1 MIHSA
6 DGTLLYSPRDLV
18 AYLEGDFAAW
28 CERMQLERGRAGG
41 AGTAELEWVTPD
53 EGDEERALVAR
64 MGREH
69 ESRYLRAVRERDP
82 ELVEILQ
89 GDLSADHTLAA
100 LRAGAPVVYQGH
112 LRVDG
117 WQGYPDFLFR
127 RSGDCTFGDYHY
139 VPWDTK
145 LARSAKPYFL
155 VQLCAYAEM
164 LEVIQGFRP
173 AELVFVMGDNVE
185 RRFPT
190 RHYFHYYRQLKKS
203 FLDFQTSWEKGR
215 VPEPGLDRSWGRWA
229 GTAEKLL
236 TESDH
241 LSRVAGITRGQVRRL
256 EAAGIGTLS
265 ALAGCEP
272 RRVHRVSEAVF
283 TRLQLQARL
292 QLASRDCPRP
302 LWELREPLP
311 DEPRRGLALLPP
323 PSKSDVFF
331 DMEGFPFAEGGLEY
345 LLGAVAFD
353 GSAPCHPERS
363 EGGEAAP
370 RLLRFAQDDN
380 ASGPAFHDWWAH
392 DRDEERK
399 AFEEFMDWVIAR
411 WRRDP
416 TLHIYHYGSYEET
429 AVKKLAGRYGTR
441 EQEVDDLLRHGVFVD
456 LYAVV
461 RQGLIIGTPSYSL
474 KKIERLYLP
483 PRDGDVVSA
492 SGSVVEYQR
501 WIDAGQSRHW
511 EESPILKGIRE
522 YNRVDCEST
531 WRLRE
536 WLLER
541 QRESGIQPHCHPERS
556 EGGHTEH
563 GLLRS
568 AQDDNGAE
576 QLATRLL
583 ELSRVEQG
591 RDPERARVTELIAWL
606 VEFHRREEK
615 PMWWRMF
622 DRHEMS
628 ADELYDD
635 LDCLA
640 HLTRTDTPPRAIKK
654 SRALEYRFEPE
665 QDTKL
670 RAHSKCCVAGD
681 QDMKCEIV
689 SFDEEAGL
697 LELKVGPKGSLLDR
711 LSLIPY
717 EHVPAGIVKDAIARY
732 ARVWESGS
740 IPSPAVD
747 DLLHRRP
754 PRIAGHAG
762 GPLIGKS
769 DDLVARACDL
779 AGRLDG
785 ATLCIQGPP
794 GTGKT
799 FTAAAIIVEL
809 LRKGKRIG
817 VTANSHKVILN
828 LMAAV
833 VKASGSAGVPGRL
846 YKAGGEEDDP
856 LIANGVVR
864 QVEAGDVAGSL
875 GDGAVLVGGT
885 AWVLSREDLAGAFD
899 YLFID
904 EAGQVSL
911 ANAVAMGLSTRNLI
925 LVGDQMQLAQPMQG
939 SHPGESGLSCLEYL
953 LHGHATV
960 PPDLGIFLGS
970 SYRMNSGVCRFIS
983 EAVYEGRLASAPE
996 TERHRVILDE
1006 RSVLVP
1012 AETGVI
1018 WAPVSHDGC
1027 TQSSDEECETIAGIV
1042 EELLRR
1048 NVVGRDG
1055 DERRM
1060 TPADILVVAP
1070 FNLQVRRLREA
1081 LGPEARVGSV
1091 DKFQGQE
1098 APVVI
1103 VSLCASTLDE
1113 APRGAEFLLSPNRL
1127 NVAVSRAEALA
1138 IVVGSPE
1145 LTRVRCR
1152 SVEEM
1157 KLVNL
1162 LCHLMQYAEA

>member
-1 MIHSA
+1 MIHTA
-6 DGTLLYSPRDLV
+6 DGALLYSPRDLV

-28 CERMQLERGRAGG
+28 CERMQVERARAGAPG
-41 AGTAELEWVTPD
+41 SAALEWVIPD
-53 EGDEERALVAR
+53 EEDAERALVAR
-64 MGREH
+64 MGQEH
-69 ESRYLRAVRERDP
+69 ESRYVSAVRERHPD
-82 ELVEILQ
+82 LVEILR

-112 LRVDG
+112 LTMDG

-127 RSGDCTFGDYHY
+127 CLGECTFGDYHY

-155 VQLCAYAEM
+155 IQLCAYAEM
-164 LEVIQGFRP
+164 LEAIQGFRP
-173 AELVFVMGDNVE
+173 GELVFVMGDGVE

-190 RHYFHYYRQLKKS
+190 RDYFHYYRQLKRS
-203 FLDFQTSWEKGR
+203 FLDFQGSWDKVR
-215 VPEPGLDRSWGRWA
+215 APDPGLDRSFGRWA
-229 GTAEKLL
+229 DTAEKLL
-236 TESDH
+236 AESDH
-241 LSRVAGITRGQVRRL
+241 LSRVAGISRGQVRRL
-256 EAAGIGTLS
+256 EEDGIRTLS
-265 ALAGCEP
+265 ELAACGR
-272 RRVHRVSEAVF
+272 RRVPRISEPVVE
-283 TRLQLQARL
+283 RLQIQARL
-292 QLASRDCPRP
+292 QLASRDCPQP
-302 LWELREPLP
+302 LWELRQTPPEEPT
-311 DEPRRGLALLPP
+311 RGLARLPP
-323 PSKSDVFF
+323 PSPGDVFF

-345 LLGAVAFD
+345 LFGAVTLD
-353 GSAPCHPERS
+353 ESPPGHN
-363 EGGEAAP
+363 GEDVAIC
-370 RLLRFAQDDN
+370 
-380 ASGPAFHDWWAH
+380 PAFHDWWGH
-392 DRDEERK
+392 DSEEERR
-399 AFEEFMDWVIAR
+399 AFEGFIDWVVAR
-411 WRRDP
+411 WRQDP
-416 TLHIYHYGSYEET
+416 ALHIYHYAAYEET
-429 AVKKLAGRYGTR
+429 AVKRLAGKYGTR
-441 EQEVDDLLRHGVFVD
+441 EKEVDDLLRHGVFVD
-456 LYAVV
+456 LYAVL

-483 PRDGDVVSA
+483 PREGDIVSA
-492 SGSVVEYQR
+492 SGSVIEYQR
-501 WIDAGQSRHW
+501 WIDAGEPRRW
-511 EESPILKGIRE
+511 ETSPILKRIRD

-531 WRLRE
+531 WGLRG

-541 QRESGIQPHCHPERS
+541 QRESGIAPYRPVERS
-556 EGGHTEH
+556 GGDGANGEEQEPGLTE
-563 GLLRS
+563 
-568 AQDDNGAE
+568 AE

-583 ELSRVEQG
+583 ELAAREKE
-591 RDPERARVTELIAWL
+591 RDPERAPITELIARL

-654 SRALEYRFEPE
+654 SRALEYGFDPE

-670 RAHSKCCVAGD
+670 RGDSKCYVAGEK
-681 QDMKCEIV
+681 DMKCEIV

-697 LELKVGPKGSLLDR
+697 LELKVGPKGSLPER
-711 LSLIPY
+711 LCLIPN
-717 EHVPAGIVKDAIARY
+717 EHVPAGIIKDAIVRY
-732 ARVWESGS
+732 ARAWESGS
-740 IPSPAVD
+740 IPSQAVD
-747 DLLHRRP
+747 DLLRRRP
-754 PRIAGHAG
+754 PRITGHAG
-762 GPLIGKS
+762 GPLVRKS

-779 AGRLDG
+779 ARRLDG

-809 LRKGKRIG
+809 LRRGKRIG

-833 VKASGSAGVPGRL
+833 VKAAGAAGVPARL
-846 YKAGGEEDDP
+846 YKVGGEGDDP
-856 LIANGVVR
+856 LLAGGVVQ
-864 QVEAGDVAGSL
+864 QVESGAVAGVL
-875 GDGAVLVGGT
+875 GNGAVLVGGT
-885 AWVLSREDLAGAFD
+885 AWVFSREDLTGAFD

-911 ANAVAMGLSTRNLI
+911 ANAVAMGLSTGNLI
-925 LVGDQMQLAQPMQG
+925 LVGDQMQLAQPSKG
-939 SHPGESGLSCLEYL
+939 THPGETGLSCLEYL

-960 PPDLGIFLGS
+960 PPEVGIFLGS
-970 SYRMNSGVCRFIS
+970 SYRMHGGVCRFIS
-983 EAVYEGRLASAPE
+983 EAVYEGRLGSAPE
-996 TERHRVILDE
+996 TERHRVIRDE
-1006 RSVLVP
+1006 SSVLVP
-1012 AETGVI
+1012 AETGVV
-1018 WAPVSHDGC
+1018 WVPVGHDGC
-1027 TQSSDEECETIAGIV
+1027 TQSSDEECRTIAAIV
-1042 EELLRR
+1042 RELLRR
-1048 NVVGRDG
+1048 SVVGRDG
-1055 DERRM
+1055 SERRM
-1060 TPADILVVAP
+1060 ALGDILVVAP

-1081 LGPEARVGSV
+1081 LEPGARVGSV

-1103 VSLCASTLDE
+1103 VSLCSSTLDE

-1162 LCHLMQYAEA
+1162 LCHLMQYAEGTG

>member
-1 MIHSA
+1 MIPTA

-41 AGTAELEWVTPD
+41 AGSAELEWVTPD
-53 EGDEERALVAR
+53 EADEERALVAR

-69 ESRYLRAVRERDP
+69 ENRYLSVVRARHP

-89 GDLSADHTLAA
+89 SDRSAEHTLAA

-112 LRVDG
+112 FRVDG

-155 VQLCAYAEM
+155 IQLCAYAEM
-164 LEVIQGFRP
+164 LEVIQGVRP

-190 RHYFHYYRQLKKS
+190 RDYFHYYRQLKKS
-203 FLDFQTSWEKGR
+203 FLDFQATWERGR

-241 LSRVAGITRGQVRRL
+241 LSRVAGITRGQVRRM
-256 EAAGIGTLS
+256 EEAGISTLS
-265 ALAGCEP
+265 ALAACGA
-272 RRVHRVSEAVF
+272 RQVHRVSDAVF
-283 TRLQLQARL
+283 KRLQIQARL
-292 QLASRDCPRP
+292 QLASRHRPQP
-302 LWELREPLP
+302 LWELCAPLP
-311 DEPRRGLALLPP
+311 EEPRRGLARLPP
-323 PSKSDVFF
+323 PSPGDVFF

-345 LLGAVAFD
+345 LFGAVTLD
-353 GSAPCHPERS
+353 NHVSAPDDTD
-363 EGGEAAP
+363 GGTATQ
-370 RLLRFAQDDN
+370 L
-380 ASGPAFHDWWAH
+380 AFHDWWAH
-392 DRDEERK
+392 DEAEERR
-399 AFEEFMDWVIAR
+399 AFEGFIDWVVER
-411 WRRDP
+411 RRRDP
-416 TLHIYHYGSYEET
+416 TLHIYHYASYEET
-429 AVKKLAGRYGTR
+429 AVKRLAGKYATR
-441 EQEVDDLLRHGVFVD
+441 EAEVDALLRHDVFVD

-461 RQGLIIGTPSYSL
+461 RQGLVIGTPSYSL
-474 KKIERLYLP
+474 KKIERLYLA
-483 PRDGDVVSA
+483 PRAGDVVSA

-501 WIDAGQSRHW
+501 WIDAGQLRRW
-511 EESPILKGIRE
+511 EESPILKGIRD

-531 WRLRE
+531 WGLRE

-541 QRESGIQPHCHPERS
+541 QRESGIEYVAELR
-556 EGGHTEH
+556 
-563 GLLRS
+563 LLPLRV
-568 AQDDNGAE
+568 AQGQDDSRVEEREPTEAE
-576 QLATRLL
+576 RLAARLL
-583 ELSRVEQG
+583 ELSQADKAG
-591 RDPERARVTELIAWL
+591 DPERARVTELIAWL

-654 SRALEYRFEPE
+654 SRAQEYSFDPE

-670 RAHSKCCVAGD
+670 RADSKCYVAGD

-697 LELKVGPKGSLLDR
+697 LELKVGPKGSLPDR
-711 LSLIPY
+711 LCLIPN
-717 EHVPAGIVKDAIARY
+717 EHVPAGIIKDAIARY
-732 ARVWESGS
+732 ARAWESGNIGS
-740 IPSPAVD
+740 QAVD

-754 PRIAGHAG
+754 PRVARHAG
-762 GPLIGKS
+762 GQLIGES

-785 ATLCIQGPP
+785 GTLCIQGPP

-799 FTAAAIIVEL
+799 HTAAAMIVEL
-809 LRKGKRIG
+809 LRRGKRVG

-828 LMAAV
+828 LMGRV
-833 VKASGSAGVPGRL
+833 VKAAGVAGVLARF
-846 YKAGGEEDDP
+846 YKAGGEEEDRP
-856 LIANGVVR
+856 
-864 QVEAGDVAGSL
+864 GDQGEIQQLESGEVAGSL
-875 GDGAVLVGGT
+875 GDGAALVGGT
-885 AWVLSREDLAGAFD
+885 AWVFSREDLTGAFD

-911 ANAVAMGLSTRNLI
+911 ANAVAMGLSTKNLI

-939 SHPGESGLSCLEYL
+939 SHPGETGLSCLEYL

-983 EAVYEGRLASAPE
+983 EAVYEGRLGSAPE
-996 TERHRVILDE
+996 TERHRVISDE

-1012 AETGVI
+1012 AESGVV
-1018 WAPVSHDGC
+1018 WVPVSHDGC
-1027 TQSSDEECETIAGIV
+1027 TQSSDEECVTIEGIV
-1042 EELLRR
+1042 GELLRR

-1055 DERRM
+1055 EERRM

-1162 LCHLMQYAEA
+1162 LCHLMQHAEE

>member
-1 MIHSA
+1 MIHTA
-6 DGTLLYSPRDLV
+6 DGTLRYSPRDLV

-28 CERMQLERGRAGG
+28 CERMQFERGRD
-41 AGTAELEWVTPD
+41 GTAGSAEIEWVTPD
-53 EGDEERALVAR
+53 EEDEELALVAR
-64 MGREH
+64 KGREH
-69 ESRYLRAVRERDP
+69 ESRYLRGVRERHP

-112 LRVDG
+112 LTVDG

-127 RSGDCTFGDYHY
+127 CPGECTFGEYHY
-139 VPWDTK
+139 APWDTK

-155 VQLCAYAEM
+155 IQLCAYAEM
-164 LEVIQGFRP
+164 LEAVQGFRP
-173 AELVFVMGDNVE
+173 GELVFVMGDNVE

-190 RHYFHYYRQLKKS
+190 RDYFHYYRQLKKA
-203 FLDFQTSWEKGR
+203 FLDFQASWETGR

-229 GTAEKLL
+229 ESAERRLA
-236 TESDH
+236 ESDH

-256 EAAGIGTLS
+256 EEAGIRTLS
-265 ALAGCEP
+265 VLAACGS
-272 RRVHRVSEAVF
+272 RQVHRVSEAVF
-283 TRLQLQARL
+283 NRLQLQARL
-292 QLASRDCPRP
+292 QLASRDCPQP
-302 LWELREPLP
+302 LWEPRELSL

-323 PSKSDVFF
+323 LSKSDVFF

-345 LLGAVAFD
+345 LFGAVTLD
-353 GSAPCHPERS
+353 DES
-363 EGGEAAP
+363 EGLAIGP
-370 RLLRFAQDDN
+370 RFR
-380 ASGPAFHDWWAH
+380 DWWAH
-392 DRDEERK
+392 DAAEERQ
-399 AFEEFMDWVIAR
+399 AFEGFIDWVVGR

-416 TLHIYHYGSYEET
+416 TLHIYHYAPYEVT
-429 AVKKLAGRYGTR
+429 AVKRLAGKYGTR
-441 EQEVDDLLRHGVFVD
+441 EKEVDDLLRHGVFVD

-483 PRDGDVVSA
+483 PREGDVVSA

-501 WIDAGQSRHW
+501 WIDAGQPGRW
-511 EESPILKGIRE
+511 EESPILKAIRD

-531 WRLRE
+531 LGLRD
-536 WLLER
+536 WLFER
-541 QRESGIQPHCHPERS
+541 QVESGIGYLPDPAKEDGPPS
-556 EGGHTEH
+556 EQSEPTE
-563 GLLRS
+563 
-568 AQDDNGAE
+568 AE
-576 QLATRLL
+576 QLAARLL
-583 ELSRVEQG
+583 DLSKAEKAG
-591 RDPERARVTELIAWL
+591 HPERASVTELVARL

-622 DRHEMS
+622 ARHDMS

-640 HLTRTDTPPRAIKK
+640 HLTRTDTPPRAIKR
-654 SRALEYRFEPE
+654 SSGLEYRFDPG

-670 RAHSKCCVAGD
+670 RAGSECYVVPGTNPKCP
-681 QDMKCEIV
+681 IV
-689 SFDEEAGL
+689 SLDQEAGL
-697 LELKVGPKGSLLDR
+697 LELKVGPGKSLPDR
-711 LSLIPY
+711 ICLIPD
-717 EHVPAGIVKDAIARY
+717 ELVNAKVIKDAVARY
-732 ARVWESGS
+732 AGAWENGGVTSQ
-740 IPSPAVD
+740 AVD
-747 DLLHRRP
+747 DLLYRRP
-754 PRIAGHAG
+754 PRITGHAG
-762 GPLIGKS
+762 GPLIRAS
-769 DDLVARACDL
+769 DGVVARACDL
-779 AGRLDG
+779 GGRLDG
-785 ATLCIQGPP
+785 GTLCIQGPP

-799 FTAAAIIVEL
+799 FTAAAIILDL
-809 LRKGKRIG
+809 LRRGKRVG

-833 VKASGSAGVPGRL
+833 VKASGSAGLPARL
-846 YKAGGEEDDP
+846 YKAGGEDDDP
-856 LIANGVVR
+856 LIASGVI
-864 QVEAGDVAGSL
+864 QPVESGDVAGVM
-875 GDGAVLVGGT
+875 GDGPVLVGGT
-885 AWVLSREDLAGAFD
+885 AWVFSRDDLAGAFD

-925 LVGDQMQLAQPMQG
+925 LVGDQMQLGQPTQG
-939 SHPGESGLSCLEYL
+939 THPGESGLSCLEYL

-960 PPDLGIFLGS
+960 PPEVGIFLGS
-970 SYRMNSGVCRFIS
+970 SYRMHGGVCRFIS
-983 EAVYEGRLASAPE
+983 KAVYEGRLGSAPE
-996 TERHRVILDE
+996 TERHRVIRDGG
-1006 RSVLVP
+1006 SVLVP
-1012 AETGVI
+1012 AETGIV
-1018 WAPVSHDGC
+1018 WVPVSHDGC
-1027 TQSSDEECETIAGIV
+1027 TQASDEECETIAAIV
-1042 EELLRR
+1042 QELLRR
-1048 NVVGRDG
+1048 KVVGKG
-1055 DERRM
+1055 GAERRM
-1060 TPADILVVAP
+1060 TLADILVVAP

-1081 LGPEARVGSV
+1081 LGTGARVGSV

-1162 LCHLMQYAEA
+1162 LCHLMQYAEETQRRGQSRVSAPSLRSG